1 MNRTMLEN
9 MTHTEFCRYIEMK
22 YDVRLTNKPTMRNMI
37 LDLIEHYENMIA
49 SLENQIDAETAY

>member
-22 YDVRLTNKPTMRNMI
+22 YDVQLTNKPTMRSMLLDVIDYYENKIEMLQGY
-37 LDLIEHYENMIA
+37 LDLHGE
-49 SLENQIDAETAY
+49 Q